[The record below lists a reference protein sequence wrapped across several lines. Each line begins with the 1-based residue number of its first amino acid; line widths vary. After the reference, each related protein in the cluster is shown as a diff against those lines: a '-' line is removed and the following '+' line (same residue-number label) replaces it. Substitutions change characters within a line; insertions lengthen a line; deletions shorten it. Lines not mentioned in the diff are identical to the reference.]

1 MRSSYSRAFRERG
14 LAGSKALGQ
23 EEAGA
28 AGVTLEGPGED
39 REVNWPE
46 GVSRQARD
54 RVTCI
59 LAPLVTRG

>member
-28 AGVTLEGPGED
+28 AGVTLEG
-39 REVNWPE
+39 
-46 GVSRQARD
+46 
-54 RVTCI
+54 
-59 LAPLVTRG
+59 LVRTGR